1 MYPQPVERF
10 ISLERYLGKSTW
22 PADLEADFQVGFIV
36 YSPTARTLNSRGS
49 LLNRLQLNSAA
60 VLPIFSNVDISKH
73 PREDSLGFFGI
84 LVAGLSHN
92 WNKNP
97 EKSSATDPEK
107 KRKSLSRKKIMEK
120 SKEFPEQKSL
130 TKKIRM
136 NKMYEKNFNESQEI
150 QSRSWSGNGKKK
162 SWKNRNF

>member
-107 KRKSLSRKKIMEK
+107 KKKV
-120 SKEFPEQKSL
+120 SFQKKNYGKIQGIPW
-130 TKKIRM
+130 TKKF
-136 NKMYEKNFNESQEI
+136 NKKNKNE
-150 QSRSWSGNGKKK
+150 
-162 SWKNRNF
+162 